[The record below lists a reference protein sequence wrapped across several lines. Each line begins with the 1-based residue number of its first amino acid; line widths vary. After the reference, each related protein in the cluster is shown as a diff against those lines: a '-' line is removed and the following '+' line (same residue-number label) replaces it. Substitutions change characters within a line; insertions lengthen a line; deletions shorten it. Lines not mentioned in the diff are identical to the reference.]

1 MLFSQQILELIQ
13 NGIGETL
20 CMVVI
25 STVISY
31 MIGIPLGIIL
41 VVTDKEGIRP
51 IPALQKVLGLIINLL
66 RSVPFLILLIMMIP
80 VTRKLVGTSLGWRAV
95 VPPLVASAAP
105 YIARMVESS
114 FKEIDAGVIEAAKSM
129 GASTFQIIW
138 KVYLPEAKPSL
149 VLGGAISIVTIL
161 AYTAMAGS
169 VGGGGLGDI
178 AIRYGHQRGITSV
191 MWVTVV
197 ILIVLVQI
205 VQSFFSWLTK
215 KIDKRQHT
223 NQSADFTPLQFLA
236 HFTHTK

>member
-1 MLFSQQILELIQ
+1 MLFSQQILELIR

-161 AYTAMAGS
+161 GYTAIAGT
-169 VGGGGLGDI
+169 VGAGGLGDI
-178 AIRYGHQRGITSV
+178 AVRYGHQRFITSV

-197 ILIVLVQI
+197 ILIVMVQV
-205 VQSFFSWLTK
+205 VQSLFNWLSK
-215 KIDKRQHT
+215 RIDKRLDT
-223 NQSADFTPLQFLA
+223 GTKKSGTFDLLSRLA
-236 HFTHTK
+236 HTK